1 VGRFIE
7 GIDVNDELLATN
19 LIDKVITGSGSFLG
33 EKHTREWW
41 KKEFYV
47 PEVMDRLPYD
57 LWNGQGKKNETAKAK
72 EKVEDIL
79 ATHKVSVPLTEEQ
92 NNEIDKILNEAKRY
106 YKKLG
111 LI

>member
-1 VGRFIE
+1 M
-7 GIDVNDELLATN
+7 
-19 LIDKVITGSGSFLG
+19 KSITRRDFLKTSAVAIGSSAL
-33 EKHTREWW
+33 TQ
-41 KKEFYV
+41 
-47 PEVMDRLPYD
+47 PI
-57 LWNGQGKKNETAKAK
+57 TAKAK